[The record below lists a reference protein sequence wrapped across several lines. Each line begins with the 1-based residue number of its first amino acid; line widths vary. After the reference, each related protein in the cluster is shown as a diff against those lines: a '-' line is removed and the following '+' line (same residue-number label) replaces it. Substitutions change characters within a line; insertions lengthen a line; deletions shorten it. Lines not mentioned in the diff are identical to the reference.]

1 MLSTGIFLKI
11 KFSKFLQT
19 HFTSPIPIRM
29 KKKMPYR
36 VYFVMDYKKMPF
48 RSTNFITL
56 HGLLFIYDFRW
67 NIDEINGFLKV
78 WPFMAFYGLHWP
90 FWPLWPWM
98 NFLSKNWPLQIKI

>member
-56 HGLLFIYDFRW
+56 HGLLY
-67 NIDEINGFLKV
+67 NGARMLIKS
-78 WPFMAFYGLHWP
+78 
-90 FWPLWPWM
+90 
-98 NFLSKNWPLQIKI
+98 NFLYVYIPIFPCLVSRIL

>member
-56 HGLLFIYDFRW
+56 HGLLYRLYCRTGV
-67 NIDEINGFLKV
+67 ECQYVAKTMPV
-78 WPFMAFYGLHWP
+78 CA
-90 FWPLWPWM
+90 
-98 NFLSKNWPLQIKI
+98 Q

>member
-1 MLSTGIFLKI
+1 MLSTGFFLKI

-56 HGLLFIYDFRW
+56 HGLIYMEQIDLFVKIVRHKEDTVIKKSSWLIMTVR
-67 NIDEINGFLKV
+67 KV
-78 WPFMAFYGLHWP
+78 W
-90 FWPLWPWM
+90 
-98 NFLSKNWPLQIKI
+98 

>member
-56 HGLLFIYDFRW
+56 HGLLYT
-67 NIDEINGFLKV
+67 GFLESYSCCPGVDKRNK
-78 WPFMAFYGLHWP
+78 AD
-90 FWPLWPWM
+90 
-98 NFLSKNWPLQIKI
+98 